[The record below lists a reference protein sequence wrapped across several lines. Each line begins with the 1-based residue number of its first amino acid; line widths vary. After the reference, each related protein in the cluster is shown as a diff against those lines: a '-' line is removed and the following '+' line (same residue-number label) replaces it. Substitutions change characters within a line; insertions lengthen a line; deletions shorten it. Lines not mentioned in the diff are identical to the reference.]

1 MARITKE
8 SLEAK
13 IKKAVERVIR
23 TGKVY
28 NAACD
33 ELKELRNKMAAIE
46 NETLVEAFMK
56 SSKTLDEV
64 VSFLESDMKSEE
76 EKAKPVKRR
85 GRRKRVSK

>member
-13 IKKAVERVIR
+13 IKKAEEKVIK

-46 NETLVEAFMK
+46 NETLLEVFMK
-56 SSKTLDEV
+56 SNKTLDEAIA
-64 VSFLESDMKSEE
+64 FFESDMKPE
-76 EKAKPVKRR
+76 EKTKPAKRR
-85 GRRKRVSK
+85 GGRRKKASK